1 MIYIFDN
8 GNLDDINIEFD
19 LELGEYAKKSLSF
32 RGKTSKQIERE
43 SWHRNADYF
52 LQRVSTSQFS
62 LPINSTYDKLIDKC
76 NINEME
82 GSIKYGDLRSKNI
95 SSQFIFNP

>member
-1 MIYIFDN
+1 
-8 GNLDDINIEFD
+8 
-19 LELGEYAKKSLSF
+19 
-32 RGKTSKQIERE
+32 
-43 SWHRNADYF
+43 
-52 LQRVSTSQFS
+52 VSTSQFS